1 MVVLAGGQR
10 LLLMVVRLG
19 LSVQGGTTRG
29 SVITRQD
36 VNLSVVIHLQL
47 PVLRVVAQ
55 LLSKYGVLQ
64 IVLLRQEL
72 IKSPP
77 LIQSREVS

>member
-1 MVVLAGGQR
+1 
-10 LLLMVVRLG
+10 MVVRLG

-29 SVITRQD
+29 RVITRQD
-36 VNLSVVIHLQL
+36 VNLSVVIHLQV